1 MLVADA
7 AAWKV
12 IWPFLADSIA
22 MAVVESAIEDVDNA
36 MDDYVTQLQFW
47 GQEKKKSSMYRG
59 DLTISHIQLAETM
72 CFPVNCHKFSVA
84 PGWQPHPGWSGMS
97 GGEDK
102 AELTGATEKGTAD
115 WTFMGLLVV

>member
-7 AAWKV
+7 PAWKV

-47 GQEKKKSSMYRG
+47 GQEKKNPVCIG
-59 DLTISHIQLAETM
+59 VISQYLIS
-72 CFPVNCHKFSVA
+72 N
-84 PGWQPHPGWSGMS
+84 
-97 GGEDK
+97 
-102 AELTGATEKGTAD
+102 
-115 WTFMGLLVV
+115 